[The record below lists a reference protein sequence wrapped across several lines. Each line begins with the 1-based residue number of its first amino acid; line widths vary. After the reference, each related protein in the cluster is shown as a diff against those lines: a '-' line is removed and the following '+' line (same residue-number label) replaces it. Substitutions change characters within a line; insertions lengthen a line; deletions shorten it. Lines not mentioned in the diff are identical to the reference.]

1 MVPRRHRSLVYKLVV
16 AIPLLWIVLLMFFY
30 NEKKTTVEAVSKGEV
45 AGRKVQ
51 AQARV
56 VEAAPG
62 EERELDL
69 EDGNRKKR
77 NRTPEDPI
85 DNDVRD
91 PNGPGELGKPFKI
104 ENPDH
109 ETKAAIDKGWQVTA
123 RIQFRILTQPPH
135 KIHLALVTIG
145 VKYFTNEKEKNNESL
160 AAPFSESAQTE
171 ITLNPH
177 IVFG

>member
-30 NEKKTTVEAVSKGEV
+30 NEKKTTVEAVSKGEG

-69 EDGNRKKR
+69 EDL
-77 NRTPEDPI
+77 PE
-85 DNDVRD
+85 N
-91 PNGPGELGKPFKI
+91 
-104 ENPDH
+104 
-109 ETKAAIDKGWQVTA
+109 
-123 RIQFRILTQPPH
+123 
-135 KIHLALVTIG
+135 
-145 VKYFTNEKEKNNESL
+145 
-160 AAPFSESAQTE
+160 
-171 ITLNPH
+171 
-177 IVFG
+177 